1 MINRYLLRVTIAG
14 CFCAGSLAVKG
25 QGMAINSTG
34 AAAHNSAILDVGST
48 TQGALMPR
56 MTTAQRTAI
65 SSPATGLIV
74 YQTDGSA
81 PAGPGFYYFDGSV
94 WTSLN
99 APGGTAGGDLA
110 GTYPNPTLATTG
122 VTAATYGSATTVPVI
137 AVDTKGRITSA
148 SNATI
153 SGVPPSG
160 AAGGN
165 LGGTYPN
172 PSIASLPAISGASL
186 TGLSAG
192 VLTGALPA
200 ISGANLTSFN
210 GSNISSG
217 IMNTAQLG
225 SGTASGST
233 FLAGNQTWTS
243 PSGGGGN
250 SYIFTGRAILN
261 SAATQYSCIYN
272 TGTAFTSS
280 SQANYIAPVNCTI
293 DAVYVYFVVHFV
305 AISGTNTLTGTV
317 YKNDAATSVTLT
329 CVLPATGAVNTAL
342 GSFNTT
348 GHSLAVSAGDKL
360 CIRWSQSNFTNGVIP
375 LATTSIHAH

>member
-1 MINRYLLRVTIAG
+1 
-14 CFCAGSLAVKG
+14 
-25 QGMAINSTG
+25 
-34 AAAHNSAILDVGST
+34 
-48 TQGALMPR
+48 
-56 MTTAQRTAI
+56 
-65 SSPATGLIV
+65 
-74 YQTDGSA
+74 
-81 PAGPGFYYFDGSV
+81 
-94 WTSLN
+94 
-99 APGGTAGGDLA
+99 
-110 GTYPNPTLATTG
+110 
-122 VTAATYGSATTVPVI
+122 
-137 AVDTKGRITSA
+137 
-148 SNATI
+148 
-153 SGVPPSG
+153 VPPSG